1 MHQITADFQNLE
13 IFLDE
18 ATELTE
24 YLNNPIVS
32 QDAKREILTKTL
44 NHK

>member
-1 MHQITADFQNLE
+1 MKLS
-13 IFLDE
+13 
-18 ATELTE
+18 ELTE

-44 NHK
+44 QSQVNTETLNF